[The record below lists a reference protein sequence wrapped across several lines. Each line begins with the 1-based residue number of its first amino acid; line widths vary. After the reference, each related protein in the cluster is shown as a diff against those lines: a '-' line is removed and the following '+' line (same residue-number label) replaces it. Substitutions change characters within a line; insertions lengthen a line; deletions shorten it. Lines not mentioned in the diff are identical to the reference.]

1 MFDFPESHFLDEIEN
16 VISFFTEDIDFELA
30 HPDRIEQWIS
40 QVIER
45 ENCQLV
51 NINYIFCSDI
61 YLHNL
66 NVEYLQHDTLTD
78 IITFPYNDPPI
89 IHSDIFISIDRIR
102 ENAKELK
109 LTFEQELHRII
120 IHGVLHLCGYKDK
133 SDLEAKL
140 MRKKEEE
147 MLALLDSKL

>member
-16 VISFFTEDIDFELA
+16 VISFFMEDIDFELA
-30 HPDRIEQWIS
+30 NSDKVEQWIS
-40 QVIER
+40 QVIQL

-51 NINYIFCSDI
+51 NLNYIFCSDV
-61 YLHNL
+61 YLHHL

-78 IITFPYNDPPI
+78 IITFPYDNPPI
-89 IHSDIFISIDRIR
+89 VHSDIFISIDRVR

-109 LTFEQELHRII
+109 STFEQELHRVI

-133 SDLEAKL
+133 SEAEKKI
-140 MRKKEEE
+140 MRQKEEE
-147 MLALLDSKL
+147 MLSLLGD